1 MFNFFDHDNGFTKS
15 GLPSPTKQSMGLE
28 LAICTVN
35 SYGIEGN
42 GQSGGGGGVPSGTAS
57 LSDVQGAHGG
67 SNPISLSEYYGS
79 ATGVPS
85 SAAISVDDL
94 RGTAAFPL
102 TGLSMFI
109 DPGNTSCYSGSGT
122 TVNDLS
128 NTQSSM
134 TLINTTYNSNNGGY
148 FDFSGSGSGLIIG
161 QNPPNM
167 DRVVKNYTYHMFIY
181 LDSTSYYRTF
191 IGHSANIGAHFLQ
204 LKSGGDLR
212 LWTTDVSGGQ
222 FGTAT
227 GAKEGREAVGLM
239 LGTATGAT
247 NYDASSMNLNSSTWY
262 HICLNVQSVGS
273 CDEGYAKFY
282 RNNVLQN
289 AIWLDPQSNP
299 PANQH
304 YALMCAPNS
313 SGGVSSQSINGR
325 MGVVMYYSRSQSD
338 ADMTD
343 VYDAFK
349 SRYGLT

>member
-28 LAICTVN
+28 LAICTEN

-85 SAAISVDDL
+85 SGAISVDDL

-134 TLINTTYNSNNGGY
+134 TLANGTYSSSNGGY
-148 FDFSGSGSGLIIG
+148 FDFNGSGSGLIIG

-181 LDSTSYYRTF
+181 LDSLSYYKTI

-222 FGTAT
+222 F
-227 GAKEGREAVGLM
+227 
-239 LGTATGAT
+239 GTATGAT

-304 YALMCAPNS
+304 YGLMSIPNT
-313 SGGVSSQSINGR
+313 SGGVAGQAIDGR